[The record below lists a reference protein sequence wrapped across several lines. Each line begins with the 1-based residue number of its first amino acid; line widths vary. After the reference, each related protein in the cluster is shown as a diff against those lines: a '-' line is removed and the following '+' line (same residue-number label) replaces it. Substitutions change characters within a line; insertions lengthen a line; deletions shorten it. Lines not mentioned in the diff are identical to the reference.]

1 MPVFPSLAPIR
12 KAVMDRAA
20 VHTPSV
26 TSAAATP
33 LTPPTEPTGRERIRI
48 ILILGTLVAL
58 VPLTIDLYL
67 PALPAIARDL
77 NVSSSAVQFT
87 LTGTLLG
94 LGLGQLVIGPLSDT
108 LGRRIPLIGG
118 TALHIAASLLCLLA
132 PSVALLAT
140 FRVLQGVG
148 AAASMVV
155 ALAVLRDLFTERT
168 AATTLSRLM
177 LVMGVVPIL
186 APTLGGA
193 ILVVASW
200 RGVFAVL
207 AALGVVLLIV
217 ALTALRETLPLE
229 RRRPGEIVP
238 VLRTYGS
245 LLADR
250 EFVAL
255 VLVGALGMSALFSYV
270 SGAPF
275 VLQGQYGLSQQMFAV
290 VFGLGAVALIG
301 ASQLNPML
309 LDRFT
314 SKQVVLGG
322 LVASTV
328 FGVAMTALAVTGLGG
343 LPGFMVALW
352 LALGSIGFVLPNA
365 PALAL
370 SRHGEAAGTASALL
384 GAAQFGLGA
393 LIAPLVGVLGNDAR
407 AMATIMMSGS
417 MLALLILGTVVW
429 RDRRQRAWV
438 PTGA

>member
-1 MPVFPSLAPIR
+1 
-12 KAVMDRAA
+12 MDRAA